1 MRSVSARVARLARA
15 SAANFRGAPV
25 CIRPASL
32 LCARTVST
40 SRALHNAGTIEKLP
54 LSELTAVSPIDGRYA
69 SKTDPLRHTFS
80 EFGLIRSRVK
90 VEIEWLLFMA
100 NDPQLPEITPLSE
113 AATTCLR
120 DIVDNFSLENAE
132 RVKELERTTRHDVKA
147 VEYFLKEQVSEHAEL
162 SSVSEF
168 LHFACTSEDVNN
180 LAYGLMLRE
189 AIANTVEPAMTSV
202 VSRLR
207 EMAHANAD
215 VPMLARTHGQ
225 PASPTTVGKELA
237 NWVYRLER
245 QQAQFNAVSVMGKF
259 NGAVG
264 NYNAHIAAYPDVD
277 WPATSAR
284 FVESLGLHFN
294 PYTTQIEPHD
304 FIAELFDAMARF
316 NTVLL
321 DLNRDMWTY
330 IMMGYF
336 KQPAIKGEI
345 GSSTMPHKVNP
356 IDFENSEGNLGL
368 ANAFFTHFATKLPT
382 SRLQRDL
389 TDSTVMRNVGVGM
402 AYSMIAYTSL
412 LTGLSKVAVNPL
424 RLQEDLDKSWQVLAE
439 PIQTVMRRQGSDSP
453 YEQLK
458 ELTHGKANIEA
469 EDMREF
475 ISKLDLAEEDKQKL
489 LKMTPGSYIGNAATL
504 ARDV

>member
-1 MRSVSARVARLARA
+1 MRSYSARFARLAARSNPVRPNA
-15 SAANFRGAPV
+15 TRLVAKSATP
-25 CIRPASL
+25 SL
-32 LCARTVST
+32 LHARPVST
-40 SRALHNAGTIEKLP
+40 SRTLCNAEKLP

-69 SKTDPLRHTFS
+69 SKTEPLRHTFS
-80 EFGLIRSRVK
+80 EFGLIKSRVK

-100 NDPQLPEITPLSE
+100 NEPQIPEVAPLSE
-113 AATTCLR
+113 SATQSLR
-120 DIVDNFSLENAE
+120 DIIHNFSLENAE

-147 VEYFLKEQVSEHAEL
+147 VEYFLKEQVEKHDEL
-162 SSVSEF
+162 SAVSEF

-189 AIANTVEPAMTSV
+189 AIATTVEPTMTDV

-207 EMAHANAD
+207 EMAHEYAD

-225 PASPTTVGKELA
+225 PASPTTIGKELA

-245 QQAQFNAVSVMGKF
+245 QQQQFKAVKVLGKF

-264 NYNAHIAAYPDVD
+264 NYNAHIAAYPDID
-277 WPATSAR
+277 WPATSKQ
-284 FVESLGLHFN
+284 FVESLGLTFN

-304 FIAELFDAMARF
+304 FIAEQFDAMARF

-368 ANAFFTHFATKLPT
+368 ANAFFAHFAAKLPT

-389 TDSTVMRNVGVGM
+389 TDSTVMRNIGVGM

-412 LTGLSKVAVNPL
+412 LNGLSKVAVNEQ
-424 RLQEDLDKSWQVLAE
+424 RLQEDLDSNYAVLAE
-439 PIQTVMRRQGSDSP
+439 PVQTVMRRQGSESP

-458 ELTHGKANIEA
+458 ELTHGKGKIEA
-469 EDMREF
+469 DDMRAF
-475 ISKLDLAEEDKQKL
+475 ISNLELGEEDKQRL
-489 LKMTPGSYIGNAATL
+489 LSMTPGSYIGNATKL